1 MESRFTWAESSGH
14 DRRRNSTCRRQ
25 RVIERIQQ
33 LGDRTA
39 YFGGQR
45 AALIEIDRM
54 RGDLD
59 HIEES
64 PPAGAQKIIVPAQAR
79 FEIADVES
87 VLRMGKSDDMA
98 DYEPLDLSEFCNAGL
113 GTLGSGRRP
122 PIGDQLLHGLP
133 FRIGDPARPEAPCF
147 VQIMPGECV
156 TVPIDRVADRVIVA
170 HRRLGATSADDVA
183 PGRVV
188 AEYRFDLATT
198 EASRIAVPVRE
209 RLEITVAAEEV
220 WDASGPFLAASSAQ
234 ISLPHRYE
242 GRWDEVGLR
251 QTEVVLNGLADYFL
265 WTWENPY
272 PESRISAVELAAV
285 AAPVLVA
292 AVTVGNADEHPF
304 SREAARTLRFTALG
318 PDGPRPLSEPAVD
331 VDRGAA
337 TYAFRLPGTGDVTG
351 LMADPMKGWGEP
363 ADPDSPHAYARVAAV
378 GSATVVLK
386 DGEDEIG
393 RFCWKELTHDRP
405 VERDTMRVEVV
416 EQGRNWVHVTV
427 LDEATGRPVPCRVAF
442 RSTDGIPYQPHG
454 HHGHVNSD
462 LGTWHIDVGGDVRLG
477 RISYAYI
484 DGTCQGWL
492 PTGDVLVDVA
502 RGFEYEPLRERVRIA
517 AGQRELTLRI
527 RRWTSMNERGWY
539 SGDSHV
545 HFLSAQGALTEQQGE
560 DLNVVNLLQSQWG
573 SLFTSTE
580 EFTGAAV
587 GTADGRH
594 VTWVSQEN
602 RQPFFGHLVLWGLQR
617 PVMPW
622 CTDGPD
628 EGELGGW
635 LETTISDWADRC
647 HEQQGTVIIPHFPLP
662 NGEPA
667 VLIATGRADGV
678 EMIVQRRS
686 CHEDYYRYLN
696 CGYRL
701 PLVGGTDKMSADV
714 PVGLYRTYARL
725 GDEPF
730 GFDAWT
736 RAVRAGRTFL
746 SGGPMID
753 LSVEGHEIG
762 DCVRISGAGT
772 VHVSARAEGIFPM
785 WTLELIQ
792 NGRVVASAE
801 DPNGVRRLDLQAE
814 VRVDGDS
821 WLAARCGGPHYFD
834 APGHHGPWERGV
846 FAHTS
851 PVYVACGDGEWSQ
864 FDADQARSMLAV
876 IEGGRQRVRQVAVSY
891 PEGRI
896 SHHHGEPDHGA
907 FLERP
912 FAEAL
917 ACVRERLAANGLAL
931 EQDMRP

>member
-1 MESRFTWAESSGH
+1 
-14 DRRRNSTCRRQ
+14 
-25 RVIERIQQ
+25 
-33 LGDRTA
+33 
-39 YFGGQR
+39 
-45 AALIEIDRM
+45 
-54 RGDLD
+54 
-59 HIEES
+59 
-64 PPAGAQKIIVPAQAR
+64 
-79 FEIADVES
+79 
-87 VLRMGKSDDMA
+87 MA
-98 DYEPLDLSEFCNAGL
+98 DYEPVDLSQWCNAGPAIL
-113 GTLGSGRRP
+113 GAGRRP
-122 PIGDQLLHGLP
+122 PIGDQVFHGLP
-133 FRIGDPARPEAPCF
+133 FRIGDPARPDDTCF
-147 VQIMPGECV
+147 VRIMPGQAV
-156 TVPIDRVADRVIVA
+156 TVPVDRAADRVIVA
-170 HRRLGATSADDVA
+170 HRRLRVTDDEDVA
-183 PGRVV
+183 PGCVV
-188 AEYRFDLATT
+188 AEYRFDLAETDT
-198 EASRIAVPVRE
+198 SPVVVPIRE
-209 RLEITVAAEEV
+209 RFEIGVAPDEG
-220 WDASGPFLAASSAQ
+220 WDASGPFLAASSARL
-234 ISLPHRYE
+234 SLPHRYE
-242 GRWDEVGLR
+242 GRWDEVGMR
-251 QTEVVLNGLADYFL
+251 QTEVVFDGLPRYFL
-265 WTWENPY
+265 WTWENPHSN
-272 PESRISAVELAAV
+272 SRISAVEFAAV
-285 AAPVLVA
+285 GAPVLVA
-292 AVTVGNADEHPF
+292 AITLGNAEEHPF
-304 SREAARTLRFTALG
+304 AREAARTLKFTALG
-318 PDGPRPLSEPAVD
+318 PDGPRPLLEPAAD

-337 TYAFRLPGTGDVTG
+337 TYAFRLPGTGDVAG
-351 LMADPMKGWGEP
+351 LMTDPMKGWGES
-363 ADPDSPHAYARVAAV
+363 ADPQSPHAYVCVAAT

-386 DGEDEIG
+386 DGENEVG
-393 RFCWKELTHDRP
+393 RFRWKELTHDKP
-405 VERDTMRVEVV
+405 VEQEGMRVEVT

-442 RSTDGIPYQPHG
+442 RSVEGIPYQPHG
-454 HHGHVNSD
+454 HHGHTNSD

-477 RISYAYI
+477 RLSYAYI

-492 PTGDVLVDVA
+492 PTGDVLADVA

-545 HFLSAQGALTEQQGE
+545 HFLSTQGALTEQQGE

-580 EFTGAAV
+580 EFTGSPVA
-587 GTADGRH
+587 TPDGRH

-622 CTDGPD
+622 CTDGPN

-686 CHEDYYRYLN
+686 FHEEYYRYLN

-714 PVGLYRTYARL
+714 PVGIYRTYAKL

-730 GFDAWT
+730 SFESWT

-746 SGGPMID
+746 SGGPMIGLNVD
-753 LSVEGHEIG
+753 GHEIG
-762 DCVRISGAGT
+762 DCVRLSGPGT
-772 VHVSARAEGIFPM
+772 VHVSARAEGIFPI
-785 WTLELIQ
+785 WTLQLIQ
-792 NGRVVASAE
+792 NGRVVASTG
-801 DPNGVRRLDLQAE
+801 DPSGARRLDLQAD
-814 VRVDGDS
+814 VRIDGNC

-834 APGHHGPWERGV
+834 APSHHGPWERGV

-864 FDADQARSMLAV
+864 FDVDQARSMLTVIDGGLQRIRGHAV
-876 IEGGRQRVRQVAVSY
+876 RY
-891 PEGRI
+891 PQDRI
-896 SHHHGEPDHGA
+896 SHHHGEPDHRA

-912 FAEAL
+912 FLEAL
-917 ACVRERLAANGLAL
+917 ARVGERLAAHGFPL
-931 EQDMRP
+931 EQ